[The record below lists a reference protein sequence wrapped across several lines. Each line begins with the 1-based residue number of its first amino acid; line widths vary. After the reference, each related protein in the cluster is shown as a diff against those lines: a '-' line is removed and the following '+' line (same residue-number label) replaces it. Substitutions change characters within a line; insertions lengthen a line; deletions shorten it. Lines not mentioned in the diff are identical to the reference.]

1 MKCFIVLALLI
12 KVAVLE
18 ILYGDNGSSQIENS
32 GNRKHLAG
40 LWSTGKHLL
49 SSVQILTPPNDT
61 MQWAFLFYTWLTQG
75 WTGPRAIRSWLGNQ
89 FGVLSSLAWSLCRR
103 RHLLLALSFKVFF
116 FFPPAGA
123 PVEGGNSCPG
133 HESVLWSQTDLNPE
147 VASACV
153 WQCELELWS
162 YFSQPKFFTWKGRK
176 LAVPSGQN
184 YVKGV
189 V

>member
-32 GNRKHLAG
+32 GNRKHLVS
-40 LWSTGKHLL
+40 LCSIGKHLL
-49 SSVQILTPPNDT
+49 SSIQILTPPNNT
-61 MQWAFLFYTWLTQG
+61 TRGAYLCYTRLNQE

-89 FGVLSSLAWSLCRR
+89 LRVLSPWLGAFAGDGTSY
-103 RHLLLALSFKVFF
+103 LLFLFRVFF
-116 FFPPAGA
+116 PAGA

-147 VASACV
+147 LASSCV
-153 WQCELELWS
+153 WQHGLELWS

-176 LAVPSGQN
+176 SAVPSGQN
-184 YVKGV
+184 YCGEGV